1 MDIVFTDTITA
12 EEYMEFRKVA
22 GWSLF
27 PIEQAQEGLDNSY
40 VFCLRQEDKPI
51 GLGRIVWD
59 HGYVVYIADVIV
71 LPEYQGNGY
80 GRMIMER
87 MMSAIRSWLKPGYK
101 VMVSLLSAKGKEEFY
116 TRFGFDK
123 RPSDRFG
130 CGMCQW
136 ISADGGECEA
146 CCNGD

>member
-1 MDIVFTDTITA
+1 MEPVFTDMITA
-12 EEYMEFRKVA
+12 EEYMEFRKAA

-27 PIEQAQEGLDNSY
+27 PLEQAQAGLSNSY
-40 VFCLRQEDKPI
+40 IFCLRIDDKPI

-101 VMVSLLSAKGKEEFY
+101 VMVSLLSAQGKEDFY
-116 TRFGFDK
+116 VRFGFDK

-136 ISADGGECEA
+136 ISADGGECEV

>member
-1 MDIVFTDTITA
+1 MNPVFTDMITA
-12 EEYMEFRKVA
+12 EEYMEFRKA
-22 GWSLF
+22 ACLSLF
-27 PIEQAQEGLDNSY
+27 PLEQAQAGLSNSY
-40 VFCLRQEDKPI
+40 VFCLRIDDKPI

-80 GRMIMER
+80 GRMIMEK

-101 VMVSLLSAKGKEEFY
+101 VMVSLLSAQGKEDFY
-116 TRFGFDK
+116 VRFGFDK

-136 ISADGGECEA
+136 ISADGGECEV

>member
-1 MDIVFTDTITA
+1 MNPVFTDMITA
-12 EEYMEFRKVA
+12 EEYMEFRKAA

-27 PIEQAQEGLDNSY
+27 PLEQAQAGLSNSY
-40 VFCLRQEDKPI
+40 VFCLRIDDKPI

-80 GRMIMER
+80 GRMIMEK

-101 VMVSLLSAKGKEEFY
+101 VMVSLLSAQGKEDFY
-116 TRFGFDK
+116 VRFGFDK

-130 CGMCQW
+130 CGM
-136 ISADGGECEA
+136 
-146 CCNGD
+146 

>member
-1 MDIVFTDTITA
+1 MEPVFTDMITA
-12 EEYMEFRKVA
+12 EEYMEFRKAA

-27 PIEQAQEGLDNSY
+27 PLEQAQAGLSNSY
-40 VFCLRQEDKPI
+40 IFCLRLDGKPI

-80 GRMIMER
+80 GRMIMEK

-101 VMVSLLSAKGKEEFY
+101 VMVSLLSAQGKEDFY
-116 TRFGFDK
+116 VRFGFDK

-136 ISADGGECEA
+136 ISADGGECEV

>member
-1 MDIVFTDTITA
+1 MEPVFTDMITA
-12 EEYMEFRKVA
+12 EEYMEFRKAA

-27 PIEQAQEGLDNSY
+27 PLEQAQAGLSNSY
-40 VFCLRQEDKPI
+40 IFCLRIDDNPI

-80 GRMIMER
+80 GRMIMEK

-101 VMVSLLSAKGKEEFY
+101 VMVSLLSAQGKEDFY
-116 TRFGFDK
+116 VRFGFDK

-136 ISADGGECEA
+136 ISAD
-146 CCNGD
+146 

>member
-1 MDIVFTDTITA
+1 MEPVFTDMITA
-12 EEYMEFRKVA
+12 EEYMEFRKAA

-27 PIEQAQEGLDNSY
+27 PLEQAQAGLNNSY
-40 VFCLRQEDKPI
+40 VFCLRIDDKPI

-80 GRMIMER
+80 GRMIMEK

-101 VMVSLLSAKGKEEFY
+101 VMVSLLSAQGKEDFY
-116 TRFGFDK
+116 VRFGFDK

-136 ISADGGECEA
+136 ISADGGECEV